1 MPLLPGE
8 ILNQRYRILGLLA
21 EGAHGATYR
30 AWDIKAEQDVAVK
43 EYLDPSPET
52 QRRFRAEA
60 RRLSRLDHPQL
71 APVLDHFA
79 LEATGQYL
87 VSRYVDGVDLG
98 SLLAQYGRFPSDL
111 IISWLQAV
119 SQPLTYLH
127 EQDQLHLNIKPANI
141 RLTPTGDIFLVDSG
155 LPGLGVPAGRSG
167 YAAPEQQSQRAVT
180 PASDIYSLGATLYT
194 LLTGQIP
201 PDALRR
207 ESGLLELIPAREV
220 NPDVEPYLSLVA
232 TRAMSLR
239 ADARYE
245 TVNDFS
251 KALAR
256 PIGHPIPA
264 AEEPR
269 RTPERTAVP
278 HRSLPAATAPKIPV
292 KTRRQMPARTAWALA
307 AIAFVILAG
316 LGSLFLLN
324 LDEPE
329 VTEAEATATLQ
340 SAVVAALTALA
351 PTPSPLPAPTQ
362 APTPTPEPII
372 TETGSRMLYVPGG
385 VFRMGNDDGETNE
398 RPSQLIRI
406 DPYFIDETEV
416 TNGQYAQCVDAG
428 ACEAP
433 GSNLATYHD
442 AYYGAPA
449 FDDYPVIHVTWY
461 QAQTFCEW
469 RDARL
474 PSEAEWEK
482 AAGFDPAEAIKL
494 RYPWG
499 DTFDGTLLNYCDS
512 GCPRDYADTAVNDGH
527 RDTAP
532 VGSYPDG
539 RSPLGMYDML
549 GNVLEWV
556 GDWYNAR
563 AYADMTDTNPRG
575 PLAGD
580 AKVIRGGSW
589 LSDGEELSVTVRGSY
604 EPTVAR
610 ANLGFRCALSA
621 P

>member
-8 ILNQRYRILGLLA
+8 ILNQRYRILSLLA

-30 AWDIKAEQDVAVK
+30 AWDIKAEQNVAIK

-52 QRRFRAEA
+52 QKRFRAEA
-60 RRLSRLDHPQL
+60 RRLSQLEHPQL

-79 LEATGQYL
+79 LEEMGQYL
-87 VSRYVDGVDLG
+87 VSKYVDGADLG

-119 SQPLTYLH
+119 CQPLSYLH
-127 EQDQLHLNIKPANI
+127 EQNQLHLNIKPANI
-141 RLTPTGDIFLVDSG
+141 RLTPSGDIFLVDSG
-155 LPGLGVPAGRSG
+155 LPGLGVPAGISG
-167 YAAPEQQSQRAVT
+167 YAAPEQQSQAEVMPT
-180 PASDIYSLGATLYT
+180 SDIYSLGAALYT
-194 LLTGQIP
+194 LLTGKIP
-201 PDALRR
+201 PDGLRR
-207 ESGLLELIPAREV
+207 QSGLVELIPAREV

-239 ADARYE
+239 GDARYE
-245 TVNDFS
+245 TVNDFR

-256 PIGHPIPA
+256 PMGHPAIETEA
-264 AEEPR
+264 LR
-269 RTPERTAVP
+269 RTPERTATP
-278 HRSLPAATAPKIPV
+278 GRGAAAAPKLPV
-292 KTRRQMPARTAWALA
+292 KSRRQMEPRTIWALV
-307 AIAFVILAG
+307 VILLLILGAI
-316 LGSLFLLN
+316 GSLFLLN

-362 APTPTPEPII
+362 APTPTPQPII
-372 TETGSRMLYVPGG
+372 TESGSRMLYMTGG
-385 VFRMGNDDGETNE
+385 VFRMGNDDGENNE
-398 RPSQLIRI
+398 KPSQLIRI

-416 TNGQYAQCVDAG
+416 TNGQYAQCVAAG
-428 ACEAP
+428 ACSP
-433 GSNLATYHD
+433 PRSSQATYHD

-449 FDDYPVIHVTWY
+449 YDDYPVIQVSWY
-461 QAQTFCEW
+461 DAQTFCDW

-482 AAGFDPAEAIKL
+482 AAGFDPVQSIKL

-499 DTFDGTLLNYCDS
+499 DAFDGTKLNYCDS
-512 GCPRDYADTAVNDGH
+512 GCPLDKRDATVNDGH
-527 RDTAP
+527 QDTAP
-532 VGSYPDG
+532 VGSYMDG
-539 RSPLGMYDML
+539 RSPIGLYDMA
-549 GNVLEWV
+549 GNVMEWV
-556 GDWYNAR
+556 DDWYDPH

-575 PLAGD
+575 PLEGEF
-580 AKVIRGGSW
+580 KTLRGGSW
-589 LSDGEELSVTVRGSY
+589 LSAADEVTVTIRGSFD
-604 EPTVAR
+604 PTVAR

>member
-8 ILNQRYRILGLLA
+8 ILNQRYRILSLLA

-30 AWDIKAEQDVAVK
+30 AWDVKAEQDVAVK

-60 RRLSRLDHPQL
+60 RRLSQLEHPQL

-79 LEATGQYL
+79 LEEMGQYL
-87 VSRYVDGVDLG
+87 VSKYVDGVDLG
-98 SLLAQYGRFPSDL
+98 SLLAQYGRFPSDF
-111 IISWLQAV
+111 IINWLQAV

-127 EQDQLHLNIKPANI
+127 QHNQLHLNIKPVNI
-141 RLTPTGDIFLVDSG
+141 RLTPLGDIFLVDSG
-155 LPGLGVPAGRSG
+155 LPGLGVPAGLSG
-167 YAAPEQQSQRAVT
+167 YAAPEQQSQREVT

-194 LLTGQIP
+194 LLTGKIP
-201 PDALRR
+201 PDGLRR
-207 ESGLLELIPAREV
+207 QSGLSELIPAREV

-232 TRAMSLR
+232 ARAMSLR

-245 TVNDFS
+245 MVADFS

-256 PIGHPIPA
+256 PIGHPA
-264 AEEPR
+264 AAVEEPR

-278 HRSLPAATAPKIPV
+278 GRPMTAAAPKLPI
-292 KTRRQMPARTAWALA
+292 KSRRRMPARTVWALVAILLIALA
-307 AIAFVILAG
+307 AV
-316 LGSLFLLN
+316 GSLFLLN
-324 LDEPE
+324 LNNEPE

-362 APTPTPEPII
+362 APTPTPQPII
-372 TETGSRMLYVPGG
+372 TQTGSRMLYMEGG
-385 VFRMGNDDGETNE
+385 VFRMGNDEGENNE
-398 RPSQLIRI
+398 KPSKLVHL

-416 TNGQYAQCVDAG
+416 TNGQYAQCVAAG
-428 ACEAP
+428 ACQP
-433 GSNLATYHD
+433 PRSNLATYHD
-442 AYYGAPA
+442 AYYGSSAY
-449 FDDYPVIHVTWY
+449 DDYPVIQVSWY
-461 QAQTFCEW
+461 DAQTFCEW

-482 AAGFDPAEAIKL
+482 AAGYDPVQSLKYH
-494 RYPWG
+494 YPWG
-499 DTFDGTLLNYCDS
+499 DVFDGTKLNYCDA
-512 GCPRDYADTAVNDGH
+512 GCRLDKRDASVNDGH
-527 RDTAP
+527 QDTAP

-539 RSPLGMYDML
+539 RSPIGLYDMA
-549 GNVLEWV
+549 GNVMEWV
-556 GDWYNAR
+556 DDWYDPH

-575 PLAGD
+575 PLEGEF
-580 AKVIRGGSW
+580 KTLRGGSW
-589 LSDGEELSVTVRGSY
+589 LSDKDEVTVTVRGSFD
-604 EPTVAR
+604 PTVAR
-610 ANLGFRCALSA
+610 ANLGFRCAVSS